1 MVLRSRLNLFHS
13 CWLMGNGEEHQ
24 VQHWSSPLAV
34 CREQPGEREPVRP
47 QAAGPRPGLCC
58 WTAPNQTEPQPSQDP
73 RQHCSLCAA
82 RGHVRRTST
91 FGSLS
96 QLHTRA
102 FLTWRL
108 MGGENRMMSWAYHH
122 NYLLSFIFLLEYI
135 LHSWYVQMKQN
146 LWGLSEVSSIKNPK
160 PGGDFQGNPRSS
172 LWEIELKRALFL
184 FLHWKGWLARPFS
197 SSQWEFNPFIASISV
212 FVVKNHVPVS
222 KGLEGCGWESMWQ
235 LVNESSYRNDVYLSW
250 HHLAQ
255 NILLV
260 THPGDVC
267 AKLLEVPVHSVSFA
281 AS

>member
-1 MVLRSRLNLFHS
+1 MEKNTGFRNEARP
-13 CWLMGNGEEHQ
+13 WLCVENSLVNGSLCCHK
-24 VQHWSSPLAV
+24 PLG
-34 CREQPGEREPVRP
+34 RGRGF
-47 QAAGPRPGLCC
+47 AAGLLLSRQNLSPAKTCVS
-58 WTAPNQTEPQPSQDP
+58 TA
-73 RQHCSLCAA
+73 LCAA

-96 QLHTRA
+96 QLRTRA

-108 MGGENRMMSWAYHH
+108 MGSENRVMSWAYHR

-160 PGGDFQGNPRSS
+160 PGGDFQRTPHSL

-184 FLHWKGWLARPFS
+184 FWHWKGCLARPFS
-197 SSQWEFNPFIASISV
+197 SSQREFNPFITSISV

-235 LVNESSYRNDVYLSW
+235 VLNESSYRNDVYLSK
-250 HHLAQ
+250 L
-255 NILLV
+255 
-260 THPGDVC
+260 TPPRSEYTSGDTSWRC
-267 AKLLEVPVHSVSFA
+267 MCW
-281 AS
+281 ASGSACS

>member
-1 MVLRSRLNLFHS
+1 MVLRSHLNLFHS
-13 CWLMGNGEEHQ
+13 CWLMGNGACPWLCVEN
-24 VQHWSSPLAV
+24 SPVNGSL
-34 CREQPGEREPVRP
+34 CCHEPLGRGRDS
-47 QAAGPRPGLCC
+47 AAGPLLSRQNLSPARPASALLSEHCP
-58 WTAPNQTEPQPSQDP
+58 WA
-73 RQHCSLCAA
+73 RQEDEYI
-82 RGHVRRTST
+82 RER
-91 FGSLS
+91 S

-108 MGGENRMMSWAYHH
+108 MGSENRMMSWAYHH

-135 LHSWYVQMKQN
+135 LHSWYVQMKWN
-146 LWGLSEVSSIKNPK
+146 LWELSEVSSIKSPK
-160 PGGDFQGNPRSS
+160 PGGDFQRTPHSS
-172 LWEIELKRALFL
+172 LWETELKRALFL

-197 SSQWEFNPFIASISV
+197 SSQREFNPFITSISV

-250 HHLAQ
+250 HPLAH

-260 THPGDVC
+260 AHPGDVC